1 MADIS
6 YFDAWRLWL
15 EGRSTLG
22 NNLFGVPMIWLGRAG
37 KIAAFIGRTAVIL
50 DIVGPER
57 IR

>member
-37 KIAAFIGRTAVIL
+37 KIAAFIGGRQ
-50 DIVGPER
+50 
-57 IR
+57 